1 MIKTFDI
8 WTFEPLIGVL
18 SWVGFFEFN
27 AYRLVKTTTA
37 LEEIKKSKWTILQY
51 FYVVQLS
58 RAEFANLESP

>member
-8 WTFEPLIGVL
+8 WTFEPLIGIL

-27 AYRLVKTTTA
+27 AYRLVK
-37 LEEIKKSKWTILQY
+37 EIKKSKWTILQY